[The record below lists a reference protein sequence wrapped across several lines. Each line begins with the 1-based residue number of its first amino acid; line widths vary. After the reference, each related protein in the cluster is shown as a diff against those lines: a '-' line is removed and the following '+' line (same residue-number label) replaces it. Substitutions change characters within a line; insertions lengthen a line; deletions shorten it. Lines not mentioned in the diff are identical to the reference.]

1 MKMKTGWSGW
11 GYMAI
16 LYHFI
21 NRGTQNTDTLLNTLK
36 YSGTTMNNRAGL
48 MHANPAVMLDEQTYI
63 STKKHPTLGAPS
75 LTKLLPI
82 SEHPMPQSRGS
93 K

>member
-1 MKMKTGWSGW
+1 
-11 GYMAI
+11 
-16 LYHFI
+16 
-21 NRGTQNTDTLLNTLK
+21 
-36 YSGTTMNNRAGL
+36 MNNRAGL
-48 MHANPAVMLDEQTYI
+48 MHANPAVTLDEQIYI
-63 STKKHPTLGAPS
+63 STKKKKHPTLGAPS